1 MNTKEC
7 KPLVEI
13 KLRDYFNRVISKKNE
28 PTTCREQA
36 SKKLRRQDYFNKAY
50 MSYNYG
56 RNQQPPSV
64 LDWKLSGKRQ
74 EFLECLNQNCNDE
87 HNMGESCYYRD
98 AYYLDDAKKLQSYN
112 PTINRVLSKR
122 PEHLFYKIKWYDLIY
137 NNIKINFK
145 DNCFHKSDDNCLHK
159 IVYGNHHFRYGGHIT
174 LENGEEIDQS
184 PIDVIYKR
192 IRWDAMF
199 DGADKE
205 DIDYDNYMRIN
216 QRRVYDKEYYAFDD
230 IKNGGKNNKSKKQNN
245 RFSKRL

>member
-1 MNTKEC
+1 
-7 KPLVEI
+7 
-13 KLRDYFNRVISKKNE
+13 
-28 PTTCREQA
+28 
-36 SKKLRRQDYFNKAY
+36 

-64 LDWKLSGKRQ
+64 LDWKFNGKRQ
-74 EFLECLNQNCNDE
+74 EFLECLNQKCNDE
-87 HNMGESCYYRD
+87 LHMGESCYYRD

-112 PTINRVLSKR
+112 PTINRVLLKR

-192 IRWDAMF
+192 IRWDEMF

-205 DIDYDNYMRIN
+205 DIDYDNYMKIN
-216 QRRVYDKEYYAFDD
+216 QRRFYDKEYYAFDN
-230 IKNGGKNNKSKKQNN
+230 IT
-245 RFSKRL
+245 